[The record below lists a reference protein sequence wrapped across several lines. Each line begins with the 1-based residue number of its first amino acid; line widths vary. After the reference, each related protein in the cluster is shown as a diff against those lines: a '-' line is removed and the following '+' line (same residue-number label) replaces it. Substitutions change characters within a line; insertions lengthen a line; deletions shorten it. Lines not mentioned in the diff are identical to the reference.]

1 MPFEVFH
8 FRDSKMILE
17 HKHILNDVQATL
29 EYIHDAL
36 YGSVHY
42 GELLRQALTE
52 MQWRENGM
60 EDLRILEGRRYAYK
74 GFKRNVAIEASLHSY
89 EYILE
94 GLLKLQLGFV
104 RGKVEAG
111 ILILTA
117 KRGEKTPYGST
128 SEMLVDEVNMLYPT
142 INLPVMVALFDLGDP
157 WIAQEE
163 GGEEHA
169 GAPVHAH
176 EQGVP
181 GEASQGVV
189 GN

>member
-8 FRDSKMILE
+8 FRDSEMILE
-17 HKHILNDVQATL
+17 HKHIINDVRATL

-42 GELLRQALTE
+42 GELLRQALNE

-74 GFKRNVAIEASLHSY
+74 GFKRNIAIEASLHSY

-128 SEMLVDEVNMLYPT
+128 SQMLIEEVNALYPT

-157 WIAQEE
+157 WVAREE
-163 GGEEHA
+163 GGDIHA

-176 EQGVP
+176 EQEIP
-181 GEASQGVV
+181 ETAPPGVV
-189 GN
+189 GD